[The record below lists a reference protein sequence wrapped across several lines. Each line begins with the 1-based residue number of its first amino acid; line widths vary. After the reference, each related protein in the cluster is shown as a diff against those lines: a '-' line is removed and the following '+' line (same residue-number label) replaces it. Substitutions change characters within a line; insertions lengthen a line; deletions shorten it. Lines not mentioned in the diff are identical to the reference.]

1 MSAPV
6 SVTPE
11 QYARWQEHLVGSGR
25 CRNLAYL
32 NSRKLTPLQEEEIV
46 ASWRKNHGTI
56 NRVCK
61 ETRHVA
67 NTVRMVLRERGLI
80 L

>member
-6 SVTPE
+6 QVTPE
-11 QYARWQEHLVGSGR
+11 QYARWQEHLAGSGR
-25 CRNLAYL
+25 RRNLAYL
-32 NSRKLTPLQEEEIV
+32 NTRKLTPLQEEEIV
-46 ASWRKNHGTI
+46 ACWRKNHGTI

-61 ETRHVA
+61 ETRHGP
-67 NTVRMVLRERGLI
+67 NTIRMVLRERGVI